1 MFCCRTI
8 LQSGAAATTT
18 KVATAFGVR
27 HSRSFGKYFSSFN
40 SENQKSSPSQDNDHR
55 HQTPP
60 QPPQPPHHHRQ
71 QAGFSISAPIE
82 DFLLRS
88 GLTKDEDLAR
98 FFAKAATGTLYS
110 MLGITV
116 LGTLGVDTKPLITG
130 IGITGFAV
138 GFAVKEIATNFLS
151 GILLVFTKPFNKG
164 QYLRVMS
171 SPMLEG
177 VVESIDARYVFLR
190 SRDKGVLMIPAIVVY
205 TNPILVLNSAPYLA
219 STNTTS
225 ITSSTSAAPTTPSS

>member
-1 MFCCRTI
+1 MFCCRAI
-8 LQSGAAATTT
+8 LQSGAVNTT
-18 KVATAFGVR
+18 KVASAFGVR

-40 SENQKSSPSQDNDHR
+40 GENQKSSPAQDSYYH
-55 HQTPP
+55 HQT
-60 QPPQPPHHHRQ
+60 PPHHHRQ

-151 GILLVFTKPFNKG
+151 GILLVFTKPFHKG
-164 QYLRVMS
+164 QYLKVMS

-190 SRDKGVLMIPAIVVY
+190 SRDKGVLMIPASVVY

-219 STNTTS
+219 STNTTGT
-225 ITSSTSAAPTTPSS
+225 TSSTSAAPTTPSS